1 MNLLVSY
8 REKPHV
14 VRIYLPSV
22 SLERLEGIQQAMVA
36 LQGKVPCAV
45 LLPTCDGQTHCA
57 WEDRFITAEE
67 FVPSNGTMDTWER
80 LTIGLPQLGRIH
92 SIFSS
97 LSLHHDVGH
106 KPFANHIPAETAL
119 SMTRKGVARMRA
131 WTNLTEHE
139 QLVADTAEELAERL
153 DKLEQ
158 RLPCQLVHGNCWDN
172 NVLFQDDRLVLVGD
186 FDFMGMRPRI
196 DDVALTFY
204 FADAKYSLFTPDN
217 GNRFIR
223 FRKLLQAYNEG
234 LDIPLSA
241 DERAALPL
249 AMARQPLWGIGG
261 WVTRLEDSDAARNY
275 ASDMLWYVKWGLS
288 IVDSLDEWR
297 EAFA

>member
-8 REKPHV
+8 RGKPHV

-22 SLERLEGIQQAMVA
+22 SMERFEGIHQAIMA
-36 LQGKVPCAV
+36 LHGKVPCAG

-57 WEDRFITAEE
+57 WEDRLITVEE

-80 LTIGLPQLGRIH
+80 LTMGLPLLGQIH

-97 LSLHHDVGH
+97 LSLHQDVAY

-119 SMTRKGVARMRA
+119 TMTRKGVARMRA
-131 WTNLTEHE
+131 WTNITEYE
-139 QLVADTAEELAERL
+139 QLVAATAEELAERL

-158 RLPCQLVHGNCWDN
+158 RLPCQLVHGDFWDN
-172 NVLFQDDRLVLVGD
+172 NVLFQDDRVVMVGD

-204 FADAKYSLFTPDN
+204 FADAKYTLFTPDN
-217 GNRFIR
+217 GNRFIQ

-234 LDIPLSA
+234 LDMPLTA

-261 WVTRLEDSDAARNY
+261 WVTRLEDSDAAREY